1 MHNIK
6 DVLDKL
12 GEDFIEVTAKERVF
26 MNEKQL
32 KEKKRGLGFYRDKQT
47 RKSLKRGGGRTY
59 LGICQNMMVLCRQ
72 TFLQN
77 AKSWETSQPSLI
89 SVITEITV
97 LNVAISM

>member
-32 KEKKRGLGFYRDKQT
+32 KEKKGGLG
-47 RKSLKRGGGRTY
+47 
-59 LGICQNMMVLCRQ
+59 VL
-72 TFLQN
+72 
-77 AKSWETSQPSLI
+77 
-89 SVITEITV
+89 
-97 LNVAISM
+97 